1 MSYDQAVLNRI
12 WSETILTELHR
23 FGVKHVCIAP
33 GSRSTP
39 LTLEAVERSNF
50 SIHTHFDER
59 GLGFMALGLAKAS
72 QEPVAVIVTSGTAV
86 ANLLPAVA
94 EAKLTGEKL
103 VLLTADRPVEL
114 V

>member
-103 VLLTADRPVEL
+103 VLL
-114 V
+114 